1 MTLLLDQVSFQ
12 VADAVLLQD
21 VSLEIKAGQLAVI
34 AGPNGAGKSTALKLL
49 SGDLSPSAGFVKVT
63 GQPLSNYSSIDLAK
77 QRAVMPQTARLA
89 FGLKVWELVQT
100 GRAPH
105 SENDQVARAHV
116 QSALERVG
124 AVSLAGRDVS
134 TLSGGERQRVFL
146 AKALCQVM
154 DQPSAYLLLDEPTSA
169 LDLKQ
174 SQRVLRI
181 LRQAAD
187 DGLGV
192 CVILHDLAAAKR
204 YANVVHLLSNGRLHT
219 SGAPGVALTPQTI
232 ADVYDV
238 SPDIALDA
246 LGAPM
251 LMAAE

>member
-1 MTLLLDQVSFQ
+1 MSLVLNQGSFR
-12 VADAVLLQD
+12 VADAGLLQD
-21 VSLEIKAGQLAVI
+21 VSIEIKPGQLAVI

-49 SGDLSPSAGFVKVT
+49 SGDLSPSAGSVEII
-63 GQPLSNYSSIDLAK
+63 GRPLSDYSSIDLAK
-77 QRAVMPQTARLA
+77 QRAVMPQTAKLA

-105 SENDQVARAHV
+105 GENDQVAQNQV

-124 AVSLAGRDVS
+124 AVNLAGRDVS

-154 DQPSAYLLLDEPTSA
+154 DQTSAYLLLDEPTSA

-181 LRQAAD
+181 LREAAD

-204 YANVVHLLSNGRLHT
+204 YADIVHLFANGRLHT
-219 SGAPGVALTPQTI
+219 SGAPGMALTPQTI
-232 ADVYDV
+232 ADVYEV
-238 SPDIALDA
+238 PPDIAMDA

>member
-1 MTLLLDQVSFQ
+1 MTLLLDHVSFKI
-12 VADAVLLQD
+12 AGAILLQD
-21 VSLEIKAGQLAVI
+21 VSLQIKPGQLAVI

-49 SGDLSPSAGFVKVT
+49 SGDLTPSEGSVRMAGA
-63 GQPLSNYSSIDLAK
+63 PLTDYASIDLAR
-77 QRAVMPQTARLA
+77 QRAVMPQSARPA

-105 SENDQVARAHV
+105 GENDQMARMHV
-116 QSALERVG
+116 QSALERVR
-124 AVSLAGRDVS
+124 ALNLAGRDVS

-154 DQPSAYLLLDEPTSA
+154 DQPSSYLLLDEPTSA

-174 SQRVLRI
+174 AQRVLRI

-187 DGLGV
+187 DGVGV

-204 YANVVHLLSNGRLHT
+204 YADIVHLFSKGRLHT
-219 SGAPGVALTPQTI
+219 SGVAVTALHPQNV
-232 ADVYDV
+232 ANVYDV

-251 LMAAE
+251 LMAAG